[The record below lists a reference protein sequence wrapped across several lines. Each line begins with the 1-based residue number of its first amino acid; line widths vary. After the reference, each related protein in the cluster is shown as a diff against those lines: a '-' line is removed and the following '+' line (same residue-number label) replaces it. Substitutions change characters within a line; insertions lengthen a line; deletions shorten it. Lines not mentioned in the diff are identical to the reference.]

1 VLTSAA
7 PVLGPLGDV
16 TELLGL
22 IYSGSPTGIGYLS
35 SNQFLGSMIATP
47 LVALSKDPGDG
58 AGSGTYGVGGAV
70 GPGAP
75 FAIAP
80 FAANHSRNQ
89 TIAQVMTPQQQAL
102 LGCGAFYGTNCDSAV
117 NLTASGTGFGG
128 VDLLNAEAS
137 ALLQSWAGIDGTAT
151 NGFRADMG
159 PQPGT
164 VGFNGGPVC
173 TRVMPDGSQVI
184 LPGCRG
190 AAQVAEGYTLSQD
203 GANTGPTGGAV
214 VDANG
219 VVSPVKSVGYPAGVG
234 AAPPIGN
241 LRLGGK
247 VLYKQGHPFTGAA
260 WTSEMAAFSW
270 NLQMLLVGL
279 SDATTTSELDG
290 YQPIPGRDPTLSFD
304 FTSAAAAYRVG
315 GCSFV
320 QPQYCSNI
328 RAIYNVVGAT
338 RNTVNAGGNGRFGRR
353 DFVWAGGGDVV
364 LNYQR
369 RNVLGF
375 SSDFAEDYSKS
386 NWSVEF
392 TWVNRQ
398 PYENASRMDG
408 ISKPGTYNLT
418 LSVDRPTFINFL
430 NQSRTFFFN
439 SQMFFQYVPGYKNS
453 FSSNGPWN
461 FLFTFTAQ
469 TGYFQDRLLPS
480 MTWVYDV
487 QSNSGAV
494 IPEIQYRITE
504 SFSATIGMA
513 LFWGRYQ
520 AKEYPLSPLSV
531 DNQVGRGAYTSWVE
545 NGLAV
550 VRQRDEL
557 YFNLRYT
564 F

>member
-1 VLTSAA
+1 MGRDRSMHGWNWRRGPEAGALAGAAALARGVALPAHAARCPALPVWSRWGSSAA
-7 PVLGPLGDV
+7 LLTALLWLNGAVPVEAAFGYVRNLRVPPAQVTGGPHADFPVLVQFTGDPLLRTAPAGRISSPQAYDIQFRAADQV
-16 TELLGL
+16 TILDHEVEFYDG
-22 IYSGSPTGIGYLS
+22 GTG
-35 SNQFLGSMIATP
+35 T
-47 LVALSKDPGDG
+47 LVAWVRLPVLQSLADNDFSMFYGDPSVTCARNNPGRVWNPGYRYVYHLGESAGDPVDSTSNAVAATVNPSLDPLATVARG
-58 AGSGTYGVGGAV
+58 ALGRIGRALEFLTPPTAIGTLDIPDAARPTQLLLADGTL
-70 GPGAP
+70 
-75 FAIAP
+75 
-80 FAANHSRNQ
+80 AAN
-89 TIAQVMTPQQQAL
+89 TPFTLEAWVL
-102 LGCGAFYGTNCDSAV
+102 FNDLGPNNTFYGLVAKGRES
-117 NLTASGTGFGG
+117 
-128 VDLLNAEAS
+128 NAD
-137 ALLQSWAGIDGTAT
+137 W
-151 NGFRADMG
+151 
-159 PQPGT
+159 
-164 VGFNGGPVC
+164 
-173 TRVMPDGSQVI
+173 
-184 LPGCRG
+184 
-190 AAQVAEGYTLSQD
+190 
-203 GANTGPTGGAV
+203 
-214 VDANG
+214 
-219 VVSPVKSVGYPAGVG
+219 
-234 AAPPIGN
+234 IG
-241 LRLGGK
+241 
-247 VLYKQGHPFTGAA
+247 LYK
-260 WTSEMAAFSW
+260 
-270 NLQMLLVGL
+270 
-279 SDATTTSELDG
+279 
-290 YQPIPGRDPTLSFD
+290 IP
-304 FTSAAAAYRVG
+304 V
-315 GCSFV
+315 
-320 QPQYCSNI
+320 
-328 RAIYNVVGAT
+328 
-338 RNTVNAGGNGRFGRR
+338 GGNGRFGRR

-392 TWVNRQ
+392 TWINRQ
-398 PYENASRMDG
+398 PYENASQMDG

-453 FSSNGPWN
+453 MSANGPWN
-461 FLFTFTAQ
+461 FLFTFTTQ

-520 AKEYPLSPLSV
+520 AKEYPLNPLSV

-545 NGLAV
+545 NGLAA

>member
-1 VLTSAA
+1 
-7 PVLGPLGDV
+7 
-16 TELLGL
+16 
-22 IYSGSPTGIGYLS
+22 
-35 SNQFLGSMIATP
+35 
-47 LVALSKDPGDG
+47 
-58 AGSGTYGVGGAV
+58 
-70 GPGAP
+70 
-75 FAIAP
+75 
-80 FAANHSRNQ
+80 
-89 TIAQVMTPQQQAL
+89 
-102 LGCGAFYGTNCDSAV
+102 
-117 NLTASGTGFGG
+117 
-128 VDLLNAEAS
+128 
-137 ALLQSWAGIDGTAT
+137 
-151 NGFRADMG
+151 
-159 PQPGT
+159 
-164 VGFNGGPVC
+164 
-173 TRVMPDGSQVI
+173 
-184 LPGCRG
+184 
-190 AAQVAEGYTLSQD
+190 
-203 GANTGPTGGAV
+203 
-214 VDANG
+214 
-219 VVSPVKSVGYPAGVG
+219 
-234 AAPPIGN
+234 
-241 LRLGGK
+241 
-247 VLYKQGHPFTGAA
+247 
-260 WTSEMAAFSW
+260 MAAFSW
-270 NLQMLLVGL
+270 NLQAVLVAFSTSINDGMAEGDPG
-279 SDATTTSELDG
+279 SDPAL
-290 YQPIPGRDPTLSFD
+290 RFD
-304 FTSAAAAYRVG
+304 SSRAYRED
-315 GCSFV
+315 GCSYV
-320 QPQYCSNI
+320 VPWKCSAI
-328 RAIYNVVGAT
+328 RALWSITGVQ
-338 RNTVNAGGNGRFGRR
+338 RQSLNAGGNGRFGRR
-353 DFVWAGGGDVV
+353 DFTWAGGGDVV

-453 FSSNGPWN
+453 FSANGPWN

-469 TGYFQDRLLPS
+469 TGYSQDRLLPS

-520 AKEYPLSPLSV
+520 AKEYPLNPLSL

-550 VRQRDEL
+550 VRQREEL